1 MNRRRK
7 LLVAIGVGA
16 LTAPLGSFAQQ
27 PPGKIARIGRLSPA
41 SVSADTGNFE
51 ALQRGLKS
59 LGWVEGRNVVMEN
72 RFADGRSDRLP
83 ELAAELVRLN
93 VDVIVAGATSSALAA
108 KSQTA
113 TIPIVMVMGGDP
125 VASGLADSLAR
136 PGGNVTGVTAL
147 GQELSVKR
155 LEILK
160 ETVPRL
166 ARVAIL
172 SNPTFPDS
180 GPAVKGLQGAAQALG
195 LQLQVVEVSDPAR
208 FEKAFAAISAGH
220 AKALMVLPDGMF
232 NARRGQIVEFAA
244 KGRLPAMYGLV
255 EFVDAGGLMF
265 YGASLP
271 DMYARAA
278 TYVDRILKGAKP
290 SELPIE
296 RPTKFELV
304 INMKTAKALGIAV
317 PQTILLRADRVV
329 E

>member
-1 MNRRRK
+1 MKTRREF
-7 LLVAIGVGA
+7 LVAGGA
-16 LTAPLGSFAQQ
+16 GLCVLASPLAAQQ
-27 PPGKIARIGRLSPA
+27 PPGRIARIGRLSPA
-41 SVSADTGNFE
+41 SDDTRNFKV
-51 ALQRGLKS
+51 LQRGLES
-59 LGWVEGRNVVMEN
+59 LGWIEGRNIVMED

-83 ELAAELVRLN
+83 GLAAELVRLK
-93 VDVIVAGATSSALAA
+93 VDVIVAGATNSALAA

-125 VASGLADSLAR
+125 VASGLANSLAH

-155 LEILK
+155 IELLK
-160 ETVPRL
+160 EAVPGL

-180 GPAVKGLQGAAQALG
+180 GPTVKELQGAAQALG

-208 FEKAFAAISAGH
+208 FEKAFAAIGAGH

-232 NARRGQIVEFAA
+232 NARRGKIVELAA
-244 KGRLPAMYGLV
+244 KSRLPTMYGLL
-255 EFVDAGGLMF
+255 EFVEAGGLMF

-278 TYVDRILKGAKP
+278 IYVDRILKGAKP

-296 RPTKFELV
+296 RPTKFDLV
-304 INMKTAKALGIAV
+304 INMRTAKAVGIKI
-317 PQTILLRADRVV
+317 PQSILARADKVI